1 MTKCSTPLGGSTPV
15 GEEKGAES
23 EEGKAGLRCGLDKA
37 SPGSWR
43 ALNLGW
49 PFKVIPGGS
58 GVRAFIYPPSPIY
71 IHRSTAHRT
80 DAGFPWEVGVTFSS
94 FQLLSSQRGWRRGL
108 PAGSL
113 PPAWGNRPF
122 SPEGKSGGCIPASVM
137 CAFSITQP
145 FRSCMCATEICT
157 YVNWRTCPKVFTAA
171 LLIIAQ
177 AGNK

>member
-37 SPGSWR
+37 SPDSWR

-71 IHRSTAHRT
+71 IHRSTAHWT
-80 DAGFPWEVGVTFSS
+80 DAGFPWEVGVTLGKGALFSFS
-94 FQLLSSQRGWRRGL
+94 LLREADCEDCQPAASRRLGGTGPSVLRGSLGDASQHPSCVHFPSPGHSVPVCVQQKYVHTWTEGHVRKCSQRHYW
-108 PAGSL
+108 
-113 PPAWGNRPF
+113 
-122 SPEGKSGGCIPASVM
+122 
-137 CAFSITQP
+137 
-145 FRSCMCATEICT
+145 
-157 YVNWRTCPKVFTAA
+157 
-171 LLIIAQ
+171 
-177 AGNK
+177 